1 MRRLQVQEDGIR
13 LDKFIALSLNSPRSH
28 ARRLI
33 VAGRVYVGGKVVRIM
48 TRPLKMGAWVEI
60 SAYEADAV
68 PTVQSAELP
77 VLFCDRYI
85 LVLNKPAGLLSEDD
99 RYSDNSVESMAP
111 ELLASLDEKK
121 TELWLVHR
129 LDAGTSG
136 VLIMARTPMASGSL
150 GKAFHDK
157 QAKKTYWALCQG
169 TPEHATFEVDGPIG
183 RVKGTQHAVIPSGR
197 PALTKFRVHNAKNGF
212 CWIEAMPETGRTHQ
226 IRVHLAHVGLPI
238 VGDKLYG
245 GTRYI
250 EHDNKRHLVPRTML
264 HARCLRVRHPKSG
277 EKMTFEAPMPDD
289 FRDILSLLDF
299 SC

>member
-1 MRRLQVQEDGIR
+1 M
-13 LDKFIALSLNSPRSH
+13 
-28 ARRLI
+28 
-33 VAGRVYVGGKVVRIM
+33 
-48 TRPLKMGAWVEI
+48 
-60 SAYEADAV
+60 
-68 PTVQSAELP
+68 QSTELP
-77 VLFCDRYI
+77 VLFCDRYM

-99 RYSDNSVESMAP
+99 RYSDQSVESMAP

-121 TELWLVHR
+121 TDLWLVHR

-169 TPEHATFEVDGPIG
+169 TPEHATFEVDGPMG
-183 RVKGTQHAVIPSGR
+183 RLKGTQHGVIPSGR
-197 PALTKFRVHNAKNGF
+197 PALTLFRVISAKNGF

-238 VGDKLYG
+238 LGDKLYG
-245 GTRYI
+245 GMRYI
-250 EHDNKRHLVPRTML
+250 EHDGKRRLVSRPML
-264 HARCLRVRHPKSG
+264 HARRLCVQHPKSG

-289 FRDILSLLDF
+289 FHETLSLVEIP
-299 SC
+299 C